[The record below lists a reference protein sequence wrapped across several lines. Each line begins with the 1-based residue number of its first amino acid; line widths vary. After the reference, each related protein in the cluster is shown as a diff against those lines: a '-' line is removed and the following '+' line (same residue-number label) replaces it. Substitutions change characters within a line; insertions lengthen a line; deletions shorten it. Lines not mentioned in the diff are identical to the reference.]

1 VGGGCGGESARH
13 SEVEAKPSIGAKAEE
28 HLFAVGVGGA
38 EMAPLNGTS
47 EESGR
52 GSAKYPLLRMEM
64 NGDNFLAKAR
74 VPLLAREFHFS
85 EFGHS
90 KREGGL
96 N

>member
-1 VGGGCGGESARH
+1 MGGGCGGESARH
-13 SEVEAKPSIGAKAEE
+13 SEVEAKPSIGAKAKE
-28 HLFAVGVGGA
+28 HLFAVGVGGT

-47 EESGR
+47 EECGR
-52 GSAKYPLLRMEM
+52 GSAKDPLLRMEM
-64 NGDNFLAKAR
+64 YGDNFLAKAR

>member
-1 VGGGCGGESARH
+1 MGGGCGGESARH
-13 SEVEAKPSIGAKAEE
+13 SEVKAKPSIGAKAKE

-52 GSAKYPLLRMEM
+52 GSAKDPLLRMEM
-64 NGDNFLAKAR
+64 NGDNFVAKAR

>member
-1 VGGGCGGESARH
+1 
-13 SEVEAKPSIGAKAEE
+13 VEAKPSIGAKAKE

-47 EESGR
+47 EENGR
-52 GSAKYPLLRMEM
+52 GSAKDSLLRMEM
-64 NGDNFLAKAR
+64 YRENFLAKAR

-90 KREGGL
+90 KKEGGL